1 MAGSPIKRPSM
12 TDDNNQEKIQRVVKL
27 VAGTL
32 DIPEDELGPDSS
44 MDNTPAWD
52 SFEHMNICL
61 SFERLFGIKLDMD
74 AIISATSIRA
84 LAMHVP

>member
-1 MAGSPIKRPSM
+1 M
-12 TDDNNQEKIQRVVKL
+12 TDANSQEKIQKVIKL

-32 DIPEDELGPDSS
+32 DVPEDELNSDSS

-74 AIISATSIRA
+74 AITSATSIRA
-84 LAMHVP
+84 LASHVP